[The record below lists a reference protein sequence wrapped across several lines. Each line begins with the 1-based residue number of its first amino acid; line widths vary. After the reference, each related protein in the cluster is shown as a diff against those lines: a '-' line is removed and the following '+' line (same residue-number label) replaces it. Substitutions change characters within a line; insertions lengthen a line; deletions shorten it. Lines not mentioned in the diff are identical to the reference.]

1 MFKKMWQR
9 KKQTLKDLKA
19 YKLFINNPNVLLY
32 GKLNNET
39 NEIDYYHFDFDRSFL
54 IYVTK
59 ESNVTRNTEY
69 LFSIASVKTS
79 DLMLSND
86 NPPYLPENYVYDEGY
101 VIEISIENFKAS
113 DEKEALEIFLEN
125 IYNKQPFD
133 IGYGYC
139 NFFPKKPALMTDTTY
154 AARYSDVVTTMIV
167 TERLPDYNHKNT
179 NVFSKTFINA
189 SNVMTTNCFNLICS
203 EYCFSL
209 EENGIQLEN
218 FASCLG
224 SITQS
229 KLGNLT
235 HNWNHLYQMMLKDK
249 TSIEKA
255 TKILE

>member
-1 MFKKMWQR
+1 MQPR
-9 KKQTLKDLKA
+9 PVLKDLKA
-19 YKLFINNPNVLLY
+19 HKLIINNPNVLLY

-39 NEIDYYHFDFDRSFL
+39 NDIDYYHFDFDRSFL
-54 IYVTK
+54 IYATK
-59 ESNVTRNTEY
+59 ESNPTRNTEY

-79 DLMLSND
+79 DLILSND
-86 NPPYLPENYVYDEGY
+86 NPPYLPENYVYDKGY
-101 VIEISIENFKAS
+101 VIGISIENFKAS
-113 DEKEALEIFLEN
+113 DEKEALKIFLEN

-139 NFFPKKPALMTDTTY
+139 SFFPKKPALIS
-154 AARYSDVVTTMIV
+154 ARYSMRDSDIVPTIIV
-167 TERLPDYNHKNT
+167 TERLPDYNHKTT
-179 NVFSKTFINA
+179 NLFEKTVINA
-189 SNVMTTNCFNLICS
+189 SNVVTTKCFNLICS

-224 SITQS
+224 NITQS

-235 HNWNHLYQMMLKDK
+235 HNWNHLYQMMLKEEA
-249 TSIEKA
+249 SVEKA